1 VEQADSYGLAAPG
14 TAGAFTV
21 EVLSRPDGGWL
32 LSVESPAWCF
42 DFALAH
48 PDTVGALAAFLRAH
62 AGRAEFAELVVGSLG
77 AMAVRVVKDDEFE
90 DRFFIRAAGGGPL
103 VEFTLVGGAA
113 HEFTAAVAVAAAEF
127 GAAAEPSAAADPGR
141 S

>member
-1 VEQADSYGLAAPG
+1 MEQADSYGLAAPG

-48 PDTVGALAAFLRAH
+48 PGSVGELAAFLRSH
-62 AGRAEFAELVVGSLG
+62 AGREEFAELLVGSLG
-77 AMAVRVVKDDEFE
+77 GVAVRAVKDDEFA
-90 DRFFIRAAGGGPL
+90 DRFFLRAAGSGSL
-103 VEFTLVGGAA
+103 VEFTLVGGAS
-113 HEFTAAVAVAAAEF
+113 HEFAAAVAAAAAEF
-127 GAAAEPSAAADPGR
+127 GAEAEPSAAADPGR
-141 S
+141 M